1 MNAKTDVVGSG
12 MDNAKLVGSVLLI
25 VAGIYAF
32 YYFEAYSALLR
43 VSGLLALGAVA
54 VALAYQTAIGQRIW
68 QFALDSRMEVRKV
81 VWPTRQETLQTTL
94 VVFIMVLV
102 MGVLLWLFDMLLV
115 AIVKFLTG
123 QGG

>member
-68 QFALDSRMEVRKV
+68 QFALDSRIEVRKV

>member
-1 MNAKTDVVGSG
+1 

-43 VSGLLALGAVA
+43 VSGLLALGAIA
-54 VALAYQTAIGQRIW
+54 VAIAYQTAIGQRIW

-94 VVFIMVLV
+94 VVFIMVLI

-115 AIVKFLTG
+115 TIVKFLTG